1 MPQFGKAFLLGLATV
16 LPLALTLYLV
26 YFLARSAE
34 QLMGTIILSLGGE
47 PLYFPGLGLIA
58 AVTVLTGVGYL
69 IRLPGLGLLVS
80 LNDGVMARIP
90 VVKTIYSTIRDLMD
104 FIAATRRGEQ
114 ARRPVWVTV
123 ADGIRMVGLVT
134 DPNLGEGRV
143 LVYLPMSYQLGG
155 YMLAVNK
162 DQLTELDM
170 TVENALRFVM
180 TAGIQRTAAT
190 DSSPD

>member
-1 MPQFGKAFLLGLATV
+1 
-16 LPLALTLYLV
+16 
-26 YFLARSAE
+26 
-34 QLMGTIILSLGGE
+34 
-47 PLYFPGLGLIA
+47 
-58 AVTVLTGVGYL
+58 
-69 IRLPGLGLLVS
+69 
-80 LNDGVMARIP
+80 
-90 VVKTIYSTIRDLMD
+90 MD
-104 FIAATRRGEQ
+104 FLAATRRGEQ
-114 ARRPVWVTV
+114 PRRPVWVTV

-134 DPNLGEGRV
+134 DPNLEEGCV